1 LSGNI
6 TLVIDNL
13 EKLSMARRARSQED
27 RRFIQIV
34 LTDQGR
40 AMISLLFPEY
50 LAMIVEEMNILDEQE
65 QETLG
70 RLCRKLGTQER
81 LNSEKSGG
89 QT

>member
-13 EKLSMARRARSQED
+13 EKLSMVRGARSQED

-40 AMISLLFPEY
+40 EMISRLFPEY
-50 LAMIVEEMNILDEQE
+50 LVAIMEEMNILDE

-81 LNSEKSGG
+81 LNSENSGG